1 MRKVALFGED
11 YAHELV
17 IGALV
22 ERIAA
27 ECNISIRPDWRNAV
41 GGHGE
46 VVAQLRSYLRDL
58 RHQSGPWPDLIIAA
72 TDANCKGLNERRKEM
87 DIAGAPAPTLLAV
100 PDPHIER
107 WLLLDGSA
115 FKTVF
120 GKGCEAPDQKCDR
133 DRYKGLLIEAI
144 LATGHLPNLGGI
156 EYAKDI
162 VLQMDIHRA
171 AGLDKSFRRFV
182 EDLFTMFRKW

>member
-1 MRKVALFGED
+1 MRKIALFGED

-22 ERIAA
+22 ERIAD
-27 ECNISIRPDWRNAV
+27 ECNIRVRLDWRNAV

-46 VVAQLRSYLRDL
+46 VVSQLKNYLRDL
-58 RHQSGPWPDLIIAA
+58 RHQGGPWPDLIIAA
-72 TDANCKGLNERRKEM
+72 TDANCKGLNERGREVS
-87 DIAGAPAPTLLAV
+87 ISGAPAPMLLAI
-100 PDPHIER
+100 PEPHIER

-115 FKTVF
+115 FKSVF

-133 DRYKGLLIEAI
+133 GRYKRLLIEAI
-144 LATGHLPNLGGI
+144 LATGRLPNLGGI

-162 VLQMDIHRA
+162 LLHMDIQRA
-171 AGLDKSFRRFV
+171 ARADRSFQRFV
-182 EDLFTMFRKW
+182 EDLLNTFRKW

>member
-1 MRKVALFGED
+1 M
-11 YAHELV
+11 
-17 IGALV
+17 
-22 ERIAA
+22 
-27 ECNISIRPDWRNAV
+27 
-41 GGHGE
+41 
-46 VVAQLRSYLRDL
+46 
-58 RHQSGPWPDLIIAA
+58 
-72 TDANCKGLNERRKEM
+72 
-87 DIAGAPAPTLLAV
+87 AGAPAPTLLAV

-133 DRYKGLLIEAI
+133 DRYKGLLIQAI
-144 LATGHLPNLGGI
+144 LATGRLPNLGGI

-171 AGLDKSFRRFV
+171 SGLDKSFRRFV
-182 EDLFTMFRKW
+182 EDLFNTFRKW